1 MGKKDQSPL
10 KKKRD
15 WKPGERSKISLMQA
29 FRAAHDDHDARKRAE
44 RNSDDEIEILNRSK
58 QRREGV
64 SDEAL
69 RQHLQEDLISLLNTT
84 QLAAIV
90 PLEDHPHIEQSV
102 LNYGFP
108 DFSKF
113 SREELSKPHVLNAI
127 RQSLLDHEPRLRH
140 ATLDVSVANAEADT
154 GQRLSIHVSAEL
166 VNDPV
171 DIPVDFEAEV
181 DLGAGKLAMQQV
193 RAQV

>member
-1 MGKKDQSPL
+1 MGNDDQSPL
-10 KKKRD
+10 KKKRN

-29 FRAAHDDHDARKRAE
+29 FRAAHEDHDARVRAE
-44 RNSDDEIEILNRSK
+44 RNSDDETEILNRSK

-69 RQHLQEDLISLLNTT
+69 RRHLQEDLISLLNTT
-84 QLAAIV
+84 QLSSVI
-90 PLEDHPHIEQSV
+90 PLDDYPHIEKSV
-102 LNYGFP
+102 VNFGFP

-113 SREELSKPHVLNAI
+113 SREELSKPHVLDAI
-127 RQSLLDHEPRLRH
+127 RQSLLDHEPRLRNS
-140 ATLDVSVANAEADT
+140 TLDVQINNPEADS

-166 VNDPV
+166 VSDPV

-181 DLGAGKLAMQQV
+181 DLGAGKLAMQQLRV
-193 RAQV
+193 QV